1 MVKLNIFLFVLLII
15 SGLAIVTA
23 RYEARKLFMEQEKEQ
38 KLTEQLETEWNQ
50 LRLEQTTLAM
60 PARVENIARKELGMT
75 MPLPPAAGNIL
86 VIRPDYATGA
96 AE

>member
-1 MVKLNIFLFVLLII
+1 MIKLNIFLFVLLII

-23 RYEARKLFMEQEKEQ
+23 RYESRKLFMEQEEEQ
-38 KLTEQLETEWNQ
+38 QLTEQLETEWNQ

-60 PARVENIARKELGMT
+60 PARVEKIARKELEMT
-75 MPLPPAAGNIL
+75 TPLPIAGNIL
-86 VIRPDYATGA
+86 VIRPDHTSGM

>member
-1 MVKLNIFLFVLLII
+1 MIKLNICLFIVLILC
-15 SGLAIVTA
+15 GLGIVTA
-23 RYEARKLFMEQEKEQ
+23 RYETRKLFMQQEEQQ

-60 PARVENIARKELGMT
+60 PARVEAIARKELGMIT
-75 MPLPPAAGNIL
+75 PPPAAENIL
-86 VIRPDYATGA
+86 VIRPDPTSGT